1 MSYVY
6 IWLVKPLSNKF
17 FLEIGKRLKDIREE
31 KRISQKELAES
42 MDILPTQYSK
52 VENGKVVPSIQTIV
66 KAATALNVTTDEII
80 FGAQK
85 NSVKEDEI
93 KDPQLQERIKVINA
107 LSGEDK
113 MIALHL
119 LDLITLKKQ
128 FKDMSKQIHIL
139 HK

>member
-1 MSYVY
+1 
-6 IWLVKPLSNKF
+6 
-17 FLEIGKRLKDIREE
+17 
-31 KRISQKELAES
+31 

-80 FGAQK
+80 FGVQK
-85 NSVKEDEI
+85 NSVKEDEV
-93 KDPQLQERIKVINA
+93 KDPQFQERIRTINA

-128 FKDMSKQIHIL
+128 FKEMSKQIHVL

>member
-1 MSYVY
+1 M
-6 IWLVKPLSNKF
+6 KPLSNKF
-17 FLEIGKRLKDIREE
+17 FLEIGKRLKDIREQ

-80 FGAQK
+80 FGVQK
-85 NSVKEDEI
+85 NSVKEDEV
-93 KDPQLQERIKVINA
+93 KDPQFQERIRTINA

-128 FKDMSKQIHIL
+128 FKEMSKQIHVL

>member
-1 MSYVY
+1 M
-6 IWLVKPLSNKF
+6 KPLSNKF
-17 FLEIGKRLKDIREE
+17 FLEIGKRLKEIREH

-80 FGAQK
+80 FGIQK
-85 NSVKEDEI
+85 NSVKEDEV
-93 KDPQLQERIKVINA
+93 KDPQFQERIKTINA

-128 FKDMSKQIHIL
+128 FKEMSKQAHTL
-139 HK
+139 YK

>member
-1 MSYVY
+1 MKAY
-6 IWLVKPLSNKF
+6 SNKF
-17 FLEIGKRLKDIREE
+17 FLDIGKRLKEIREE
-31 KRISQKELAES
+31 KRISQKELADS

-66 KAATALNVTTDEII
+66 KAATALNVSTDEII
-80 FGAQK
+80 FGAP
-85 NSVKEDEI
+85 VKSNFSEDAI
-93 KDPQLQERIKVINA
+93 KDPQFSERIKTINA

-119 LDLITLKKQ
+119 FDLIVIKKQ
-128 FKDMSKQIHIL
+128 FKDMAKQIHTL

>member
-1 MSYVY
+1 M
-6 IWLVKPLSNKF
+6 KPLSNKF
-17 FLEIGKRLKDIREE
+17 FLEIGKRLKEIREH

-80 FGAQK
+80 FGIQK
-85 NSVKEDEI
+85 NSVKEDEV
-93 KDPQLQERIKVINA
+93 KDPQFQERIKTINA

-128 FKDMSKQIHIL
+128 FKEMSKQVHIL

>member
-1 MSYVY
+1 M
-6 IWLVKPLSNKF
+6 KPLLNKF
-17 FLEIGKRLKDIREE
+17 FLEIGKRLKEIREH

-80 FGAQK
+80 FGIQK
-85 NSVKEDEI
+85 NSVKEDEV
-93 KDPQLQERIKVINA
+93 KDPQFQERIKTINA

-128 FKDMSKQIHIL
+128 FKEMSKQAHTL
-139 HK
+139 YK